1 MRWLKLMKLTD
12 YCKRILFTS
21 NVMAWLKSVS
31 LGVER
36 MAVKNVKSIVT
47 YLAKFY
53 IRHLQLIW

>member
-1 MRWLKLMKLTD
+1 MKLTD

-53 IRHLQLIW
+53 TRHLQLIW